1 MATSMMGRVT
11 TANTVLITG
20 DTWCFRLFPT
30 SPQVPVFHLGQ
41 RPPRQRLCLLG
52 FGDRPWQFSSETTR
66 PEAATQL
73 TLRDLNPRPQDAEH
87 YKTWKGKKGLN
98 FTPMPYLPPLD
109 LIKSIY
115 DRWNLLAVGMHRS
128 LWKIIETS

>member
-1 MATSMMGRVT
+1 MPTRMRSVIT
-11 TANTVLITG
+11 VNTVLIRGG
-20 DTWCFRLFPT
+20 DTWCFRFFPT
-30 SPQVPVFHLGQ
+30 SPQLPVFHLGQ

-52 FGDRPWQFSSETTR
+52 FGDKPWQFSSEMTR

-73 TLRDLNPRPQDAEH
+73 TVRDLNPRPQDAEH
-87 YKTWKGKKGLN
+87 CKAWKGKKGLN
-98 FTPMPYLPPLD
+98 FMPMPFFPPPSLLN

-128 LWKIIETS
+128 LWKNN